1 VHNLIHKFLDNIDS
15 LKEGV
20 DKNSERILKGID
32 LERMLEN
39 PRTYL
44 KAMAKAFYEA
54 HSPEI
59 LEAIDI
65 GKSHAREIIGKTD
78 KD

>member
-1 VHNLIHKFLDNIDS
+1 MDSLDS

-20 DKNSERILKGID
+20 DKNSELILERID
-32 LERMLEN
+32 LERMLEE

-44 KAMAKAFYEA
+44 KAMAKAFYDA
-54 HSPEI
+54 HSTEI
-59 LEAIDI
+59 LQAIDV
-65 GKSHAREIIGKTD
+65 GRNHAKEIIGKSD

>member
-1 VHNLIHKFLDNIDS
+1 MDNLDS

-20 DKNSERILKGID
+20 DKNSELILERID
-32 LERMLEN
+32 LERMLEE

-44 KAMAKAFYEA
+44 KAMAKAFYDA

-59 LEAIDI
+59 LQAIDV
-65 GKSHAREIIGKTD
+65 GRNHAKEIIGKSD

>member
-1 VHNLIHKFLDNIDS
+1 MDNLDS

-20 DKNSERILKGID
+20 DKNSELILERID
-32 LERMLEN
+32 LERMLEE

-44 KAMAKAFYEA
+44 KAMAKAFYDA
-54 HSPEI
+54 HSTEI
-59 LEAIDI
+59 LQAIDV
-65 GKSHAREIIGKTD
+65 GRNHAKEIIGKSD